1 MERKAAVE
9 RKTAETEIFV
19 SLNLD
24 GTGESSVSTGIGFLD
39 HMLTLFARH
48 GLFDL
53 EVKARGDLHVD
64 SHHTVEDT
72 GIALGQAISKAVGGK
87 EGIRRYGSAILPMDE
102 TLMLCALDL
111 SGRPF
116 FVMDAELKAERLGT
130 LETETIKEFFC
141 AAANCGAMNLHFKEF
156 HGENTHHVIEAMFKA
171 FGRALSE
178 AVSVDGRIKG
188 VLSTKGSL

>member
-141 AAANCGAMNLHFKEF
+141 AAANSGAMNLHFKEF

>member
-53 EVKARGDLHVD
+53 EVRARGDLHVD

-72 GIALGQAISKAVGGK
+72 GIAWDRPFQRPSAA
-87 EGIRRYGSAILPMDE
+87 RRGYGA
-102 TLMLCALDL
+102 T
-111 SGRPF
+111 GRPSSPWT
-116 FVMDAELKAERLGT
+116 R
-130 LETETIKEFFC
+130 
-141 AAANCGAMNLHFKEF
+141 
-156 HGENTHHVIEAMFKA
+156 
-171 FGRALSE
+171 R
-178 AVSVDGRIKG
+178 
-188 VLSTKGSL
+188 

>member
-1 MERKAAVE
+1 MR
-9 RKTAETEIFV
+9 TADIRRDTQETRIQLT
-19 SLNLD
+19 LNLD
-24 GTGESSVSTGIGFLD
+24 GTGKSNIATGVGFLD

-141 AAANCGAMNLHFKEF
+141 AAANSGAMNLHFKEF

-178 AVSVDGRIKG
+178 AVSIDGRIKG